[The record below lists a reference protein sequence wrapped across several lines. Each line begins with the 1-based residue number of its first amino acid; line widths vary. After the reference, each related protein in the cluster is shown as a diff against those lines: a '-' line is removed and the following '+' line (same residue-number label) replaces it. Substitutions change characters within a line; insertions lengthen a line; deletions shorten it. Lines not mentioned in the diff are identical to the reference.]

1 MSPPTHGAYG
11 LALDGVDRA
20 RDLLVRA
27 GDGWPAF
34 ELGWRAGGG
43 APERQ
48 WVRPDHAL
56 LRLWTGGQV
65 EVDRRRGRALLTL
78 PRQPTAAELVHPYL
92 APVAAVAAR
101 WLGRE
106 CFHAGAVAVGDGA
119 WGVLGDKEA
128 GKSSLLA
135 ALALTGH
142 RIVADDL
149 LVVDGDGRALLGPRA
164 IDLRDDAARRLG
176 VAGAGADRP
185 GRRRLAIRA
194 PGSPPR
200 LRGFVVLRWG
210 DACAVTRVP
219 VARRLGELAARR
231 AVAMAPRDPRPLLAL
246 AGLPMVELERPRSWR
261 ASAEAPER
269 LLDAL
274 AA

>member
-1 MSPPTHGAYG
+1 MSRPTHGAYG
-11 LALDGVDRA
+11 LALAGVDGA

-27 GDGWPAF
+27 GAGWPAF
-34 ELGWRAGGG
+34 ELDWRAGGG
-43 APERQ
+43 VPERQ
-48 WVRPDHAL
+48 WLRPDHAL

-92 APVAAVAAR
+92 APVAAVAAH

-135 ALALTGH
+135 TLALAGH

-164 IDLRDDAARRLG
+164 IDLREDAARRLA
-176 VAGAGADRP
+176 VDGAAADRP
-185 GRRRLAIRA
+185 GRRRLVTRA
-194 PGSPPR
+194 PGRPLP
-200 LRGFVVLRWG
+200 LRGFVVLRWD
-210 DACAVTRVP
+210 DACAVGGVP
-219 VARRLGELAARR
+219 AARRLGELAAGR
-231 AVAMAPRDPRPLLAL
+231 AVAVAPRDARRLLAL
-246 AGLPMVELERPRSWR
+246 ASLPMLELARPRSWR

-274 AA
+274 AG